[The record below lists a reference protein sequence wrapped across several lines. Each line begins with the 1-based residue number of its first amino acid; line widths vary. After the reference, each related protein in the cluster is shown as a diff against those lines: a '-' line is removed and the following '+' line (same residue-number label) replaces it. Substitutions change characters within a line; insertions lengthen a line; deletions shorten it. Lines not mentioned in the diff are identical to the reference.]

1 MYIITLILSPA
12 LRNVVIYCIYTLR
25 VKLMST
31 LGLYRICDEKLCAS
45 DIHTNSTFIQGK
57 NKY

>member
-1 MYIITLILSPA
+1 
-12 LRNVVIYCIYTLR
+12 
-25 VKLMST
+25 MST

-45 DIHTNSTFIQGK
+45 DIHTNSTFIQEK